1 MTGSILYYSQSVV
14 ITTNQIIEAPN
25 LQVQGQVNVQC
36 TEGIA
41 STQLNCCVQ
50 NLYSVQWFGQTAL
63 ISGKYELKI
72 KAPYCSHPEFG
83 HGCHQL
89 INNTVKCSQLLT
101 RMHNLTAS
109 HMASNKVAPVHNKKP
124 LLVWYQTYQPI
135 KWQQQWIFSLVVRN
149 ISEMHP
155 HCFLVVFVIYT
166 NWLFI
171 SKAFT
176 CSDTQYGKGQ
186 EGAISVIGCDPG
198 EEGSMTAVCQS
209 TKWKLISDTCILT
222 IIKQLQTASQ
232 VSDQLTVYSR
242 FLLLCR
248 YQLGLLGMLNY
259 FMHHHSNFLCLFVD
273 EY

>member
-1 MTGSILYYSQSVV
+1 MFPASYQNAQSYCITYGLQQSCTSSQQETFTCMV
-14 ITTNQIIEAPN
+14 PN
-25 LQVQGQVNVQC
+25 LPAYKVTTTVNIF
-36 TEGIA
+36 TG
-41 STQLNCCVQ
+41 
-50 NLYSVQWFGQTAL
+50 
-63 ISGKYELKI
+63 GKK
-72 KAPYCSHPEFG
+72 HF
-83 HGCHQL
+83 
-89 INNTVKCSQLLT
+89 
-101 RMHNLTAS
+101 
-109 HMASNKVAPVHNKKP
+109 
-124 LLVWYQTYQPI
+124 
-135 KWQQQWIFSLVVRN
+135 
-149 ISEMHP
+149 EMHP